1 MELPRTFGKGMGNRD
16 VSLSDWWRDLVP
28 KDSCSRDHCESLSIL
43 PWGLEAAA
51 MFQSEFEVHGYMLP
65 RNPPIH
71 PFDSRTG
78 TATRQH
84 GCLLCYSPHYSLGL
98 KYYVFKVEHIN
109 APVYPM
115 ERAPLLSVSLNANID
130 S

>member
-1 MELPRTFGKGMGNRD
+1 
-16 VSLSDWWRDLVP
+16 
-28 KDSCSRDHCESLSIL
+28 
-43 PWGLEAAA
+43 

-98 KYYVFKVEHIN
+98 KYYVFKVEHI
-109 APVYPM
+109 
-115 ERAPLLSVSLNANID
+115 SVPHGEGPKGLVLFTFILKLCSIQI
-130 S
+130 